1 MNKLTMLIHSGL
13 VTAATRR
20 LPANPTWLYPRSG
33 LQKECTP
40 MKKAYYLIVVEGVEP
55 ILRGPFRSELGQS
68 KAAKRIRRSQGED
81 GLLFWAEVDDTGS
94 LSVGPY
100 AAAFFLREST
110 KQAF

>member
-1 MNKLTMLIHSGL
+1 
-13 VTAATRR
+13 
-20 LPANPTWLYPRSG
+20 
-33 LQKECTP
+33 